1 MTAGARATCFLGYE
15 PDASDHRTRTGNGG
29 GTRSHASDH
38 RTRTGNGGGGLGH
51 KKNSMIKNSM
61 CLVCGGKLDGDG
73 EKER

>member
-1 MTAGARATCFLGYE
+1 MTAGARASSATN
-15 PDASDHRTRTGNGG
+15 RTLPITGRG
-29 GTRSHASDH
+29 REMAVA
-38 RTRTGNGGGGLGH
+38 LGH